1 MRKAILIMLLAAL
14 TVGSLSAQNNTVD
27 QVLNGYLEVKN
38 ALVKADAKQASAL
51 ATALAATISGI
62 EQQAF
67 VDEKAE
73 LLKQTRAIA
82 SAKDIEQQRVALGLL
97 SASLWKVIKAFEPV
111 SRAVFYNY
119 CPMKKAHWL
128 SGEAAIRNPFYGN
141 RMLTCGSVADKIN
154 N

>member
-14 TVGSLSAQNNTVD
+14 TVGSLSAQNDAMD

-38 ALVKADAKQASAL
+38 ALVKAEAKQASAL

-67 VDEKAE
+67 FDEKAE
-73 LLKQTRAIA
+73 LLKHTRAIA

-97 SASLWKVIKAFEPV
+97 SARFWRVVKASEPV

-119 CPMKKAHWL
+119 CPMKKANWL
-128 SGEAAIRNPFYGN
+128 SEEAAIRNPFYGS
-141 RMLTCGSVADKIN
+141 RMLTCGSVEDKIN